1 MITIHT
7 TRVWADQNHLE
18 HGADPMFAPFKGPA
32 HKDHHTIPGEDKMRA
47 LCLLTLVVEHL
58 PLCLWGGRVLNGSQL
73 ALLWFSRAQSFV
85 L

>member
-32 HKDHHTIPGEDKMRA
+32 HKDHHTIPGEDKMRD
-47 LCLLTLVVEHL
+47 VYVIDY
-58 PLCLWGGRVLNGSQL
+58 
-73 ALLWFSRAQSFV
+73 FSAKNTTTEIMRRCHW
-85 L
+85 